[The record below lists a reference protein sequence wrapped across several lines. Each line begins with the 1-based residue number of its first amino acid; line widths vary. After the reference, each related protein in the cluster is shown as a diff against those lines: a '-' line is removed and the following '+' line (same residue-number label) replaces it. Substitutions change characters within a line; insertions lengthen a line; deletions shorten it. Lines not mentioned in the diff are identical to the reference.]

1 MAEPA
6 LELQTLSELSR
17 SAPNNRPKWCL
28 KELEGRLVEISD
40 PHPVSALS
48 FAFLLVH
55 EIQARG
61 ECVAWVGPEDTMFYP
76 PDVQASGI
84 NLKNL
89 PVLRMLDR
97 NSMGRATE
105 MLMRSGA
112 FRLVVLY
119 LGTDCQF
126 SSASLS
132 RLNALV
138 RRHKG
143 CVLFITEKAKTEP
156 SIGSLISLRIRTS
169 RSRTQD
175 GEFLCQ
181 LQATR
186 DKIRGGNWTWQ
197 SLFFGVEG
205 IC

>member
-6 LELQTLSELSR
+6 LALQTLSELSR
-17 SAPNNRPKWCL
+17 SIPGNRPKWCL

-40 PHPVSALS
+40 PYPVSALS

-61 ECVAWVGPEDTMFYP
+61 ECVAWVGPEDSMFYP

-89 PVLRMLDR
+89 PVLRMPDR

-119 LGTDCQF
+119 LGTNCRF

-132 RLNALV
+132 RLNALA

-143 CVLFITEKAKTEP
+143 CVLFITEKANTEP

-169 RSRTQD
+169 RNRTQN

-181 LQATR
+181 LHTVR
-186 DKIRGGNWTWQ
+186 DKIRGENWIWQ
-197 SLFFGVEG
+197 NLFFGVEG
-205 IC
+205 F